1 MSPEDKG
8 RLGRRLGRILVL
20 LPYAIRNPGISVDEL
35 AQRFGIARREL
46 IEDLNLVFLCG
57 LPGYGPGDLI
67 DVSLEEDRVYVDMA
81 DYFSLPLR
89 LTPTEALA
97 LYAGGEAIAA
107 LPGMEEAEALRRALS
122 KLARVLGTDR
132 AENASGIKVELESGP
147 EEHLESIQHALLE
160 RRRLWLEY
168 FSASRG
174 EMTNRTVDPWGL
186 VAALGRWYL
195 IAYDHRTQ
203 DERMFRTDRIKSVEV
218 LEEYAEVPTD
228 FDPDEY
234 RGAWSGRRAPDVVG
248 FEISP
253 AAGRWFEDYYPVM
266 GSAVL
271 EDGWS
276 AIEIATSGDVWA
288 ATLLL
293 RLGKDVRNVRP
304 RAVADHARRL
314 ATSIAQRHDFP
325 ESAGPHGTEEL
336 NL

>member
-1 MSPEDKG
+1 VSPEDKG

-46 IEDLNLVFLCG
+46 IDDLNLVFLCG

-107 LPGMEEAEALRRALS
+107 LPGMEEAEALRRALG
-122 KLARVLGTDR
+122 KLGRALGPGAADNT
-132 AENASGIKVELESGP
+132 SGIKVKLESGP
-147 EEHLESIQHALLE
+147 QEHLESIQRALLE

-168 FSASRG
+168 FSASRQ
-174 EMTNRTVDPWGL
+174 EMTTRTVDPWGL

-195 IAYDHRTQ
+195 VAYDHRTS
-203 DERMFRTDRIKSVEV
+203 DERMFRTDRIKSIEV
-218 LEEYAEVPTD
+218 LAESADVPTD

-234 RGAWSGRRAPDVVG
+234 RGAWSGRRAPDTVG

-253 AAGRWFEDYYPVM
+253 AAGRWFEDYYPVTR
-266 GSAVL
+266 SAVL

-293 RLGKDVRNVRP
+293 RLGRDVRNVRP

-314 ATSIAQRHDFP
+314 ATSIAQRHGFP
-325 ESAGPHGTEEL
+325 ESGEGRGPQG
-336 NL
+336 

>member
-35 AQRFGIARREL
+35 AQRFNIPRREL
-46 IEDLNLVFLCG
+46 IDDLNLVFLCG

-107 LPGMEEAEALRRALS
+107 LPGMEEAEALRRALA
-122 KLARVLGTDR
+122 KLGRSLGTGADG
-132 AENASGIKVELESGP
+132 NASGIMIDLESGP
-147 EEHLESIQHALLE
+147 EEHLKRIQHALHE
-160 RRRLWLEY
+160 RRKMWLEY

-174 EMTNRTVDPWGL
+174 EMTERTIDPWGL
-186 VAALGRWYL
+186 IAALGRWYL
-195 IAYDHRTQ
+195 VAYDHRTR
-203 DERMFRTDRIKSVEV
+203 DERMFRTDRIKRIAV
-218 LEEYAEVPTD
+218 LDEAAEVPAD
-228 FDPDEY
+228 FDPDQY
-234 RGAWSGRRAPDVVG
+234 RGAWSGRTAPDVVS

-266 GSAVL
+266 RSDVL
-271 EDGWS
+271 ADGWI

-304 RAVADHARRL
+304 GDVVDL
-314 ATSIAQRHDFP
+314 AHSLASALAQRHGSP
-325 ESAGPHGTEEL
+325 KPSSKGTGGL

>member
-8 RLGRRLGRILVL
+8 RLGRRLGRILVM

-46 IEDLNLVFLCG
+46 IGDLNLVFLCG

-107 LPGMEEAEALRRALS
+107 LPGMEEAEALRRALG
-122 KLARVLGTDR
+122 KLGRALGSGAADNT
-132 AENASGIKVELESGP
+132 SGIKVELESGP
-147 EEHLESIQHALLE
+147 QEHLESIQHALLE

-174 EMTNRTVDPWGL
+174 EMTKRTVDPWGL

-195 IAYDHRTQ
+195 VAYDHRTQ

-218 LEEYAEVPTD
+218 LAEPADVPTD
-228 FDPDEY
+228 FNPDEY

-253 AAGRWFEDYYPVM
+253 AAGRWFEDYYPVTR
-266 GSAVL
+266 STIL

-293 RLGKDVRNVRP
+293 RLGADVRNVRP
-304 RAVADHARRL
+304 QAVADHARRL
-314 ATSIAQRHDFP
+314 ATSMAQRHGFP
-325 ESAGPHGTEEL
+325 ESAGRAGPHS
-336 NL
+336 

>member
-46 IEDLNLVFLCG
+46 IDDLNLIFLCG

-89 LTPTEALA
+89 LTPAEALA

-107 LPGMEEAEALRRALS
+107 LPGMEEAEALRRALG
-122 KLARVLGTDR
+122 KLGLALGTDG
-132 AENASGIKVELESGP
+132 ADGASGIKVELDYGP
-147 EEHLESIQHALLE
+147 QAHLESIQHALHG

-174 EMTNRTVDPWGL
+174 EMTRRTVDPWGL

-195 IAYDHRTQ
+195 VAYDHRSQ
-203 DERMFRTDRIKSVEV
+203 DERMFRTDRIKSVDILDEP
-218 LEEYAEVPTD
+218 ADVPTD

-234 RGAWSGRRAPDVVG
+234 RGAWSGSRAPDVVA

-253 AAGRWFEDYYPVM
+253 AAERWFKEYYPVT
-266 GSAVL
+266 SSSLL

-276 AIEIATSGDVWA
+276 AVEIATNGDAWA

-293 RLGKDVRNVRP
+293 RLGKDARNVRP
-304 RAVADHARRL
+304 QAVVDHARRL
-314 ATSIAQRHDFP
+314 AASLAQRHGYPGDRAP
-325 ESAGPHGTEEL
+325 RGSE
-336 NL
+336 N